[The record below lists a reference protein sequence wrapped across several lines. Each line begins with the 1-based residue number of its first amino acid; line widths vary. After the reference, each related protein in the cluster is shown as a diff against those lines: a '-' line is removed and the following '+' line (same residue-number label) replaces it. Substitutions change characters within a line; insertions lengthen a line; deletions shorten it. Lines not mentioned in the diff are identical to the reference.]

1 MASSSESS
9 VLEFR
14 VGLFVL
20 VGLVVIGYMVISVG
34 RGSNGLKTY
43 YPVTLELPNASG
55 LLKNSK
61 VLLAGATVGSADR
74 PEVLPSGLGVK
85 VPLLI
90 DSQIHI
96 ARNARVVVGSSGL
109 MGDRYVDV
117 IAPTQEEGGF
127 YQAGD
132 TIRGTRASGMDDL
145 EAEGGKLVGDLRATV
160 ANLNGTITRI
170 NTDLLKPEMFKNLQD
185 SAANL
190 SATTNN
196 FKAASEKLSGVLDGA
211 NGVVGQAKT
220 AMDGAKDTVA
230 SAKTAADDVQKAI
243 GDARGA
249 IGEAKTVLVGVNKA
263 TDEAVHGPGLLG
275 TLISDRKLSDNVSAL
290 VANLR
295 RSGVLFYKDR
305 PVAAAAAAQTPEPT
319 PEARR
324 RSRR

>member
-9 VLEFR
+9 ALEFR

-20 VGLVVIGYMVISVG
+20 IGLAVIGYMVVKVG
-34 RGSNGLKTY
+34 RFSNGLKTY

-61 VLLAGATVGSADR
+61 VLLAGATIGTADR

-96 ARNARVVVGSSGL
+96 ARNARIVVGSSGL

-117 IAPTQEEGGF
+117 IAPPQEEGGV

-132 TIRGTRASGMDDL
+132 TIQGTRASGMDDL
-145 EAEGGKLVGDLRATV
+145 EEEGGKLVGDLRATV
-160 ANLNGTITRI
+160 ANLNATITRV

-196 FKAASEKLSGVLDGA
+196 FKAASEKLSGVLEGA
-211 NGVVGQAKT
+211 NGVVDQAKT
-220 AMDGAKDTVA
+220 AMGGAKDTMA

-249 IGEAKTVLVGVNKA
+249 IGDARKVLVGVNKA

-275 TLISDRKLSDNVSAL
+275 TLISDRKLSEDMSAL
-290 VANLR
+290 VSNLR
-295 RSGVLFYKDR
+295 RSGVIFYKDR
-305 PVAAAAAAQTPEPT
+305 PVVTAPTPTPT
-319 PEARR
+319 PEGRR
-324 RSRR
+324 RSER

>member
-1 MASSSESS
+1 MSTSSDRSAS
-9 VLEFR
+9 LEFR

-20 VGLVVIGYMVISVG
+20 TGLAIIAYMVVSIG
-34 RGSNGLKTY
+34 RFSNGFKTY

-61 VLLAGATVGSADR
+61 VLLAGATIGTADA
-74 PEVLPSGLGVK
+74 PQVIPSGLGVR

-90 DSQIHI
+90 DARVHI

-117 IAPTQEEGGF
+117 IAPSVEEGGF
-127 YQAGD
+127 YRSGE
-132 TIRGTRASGMDDL
+132 TIKGSRASGMDDL
-145 EAEGGKLVGDLRATV
+145 TDEGGKLVGDLRATV
-160 ANLNGTITRI
+160 ANLNGTITRL

-190 SATTNN
+190 SATTGN
-196 FKAASEKLSGVLDGA
+196 FKAASEKLSGVLDDAHGA
-211 NGVVGQAKT
+211 VTQAKG
-220 AMDGAKDTVA
+220 AMDGAKDTLE
-230 SAKTAADDVQKAI
+230 SAKKAADDVQKAI

-249 IGEAKTVLVGVNKA
+249 IGDARKVLDGVGRA

-275 TLISDRKLSDNVSAL
+275 TLISNPQLSQDVTAL

-295 RSGVLFYKDR
+295 RSGIIFYKDR
-305 PVAAAAAAQTPEPT
+305 PVVAAPVPAVTPPT
-319 PEARR
+319 KVRVR
-324 RSRR
+324 TR